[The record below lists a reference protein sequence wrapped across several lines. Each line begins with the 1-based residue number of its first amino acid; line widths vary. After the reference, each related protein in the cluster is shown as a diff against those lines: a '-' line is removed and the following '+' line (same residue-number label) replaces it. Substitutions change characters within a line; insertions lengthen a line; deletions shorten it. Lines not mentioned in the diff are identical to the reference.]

1 MQHHHPEDAF
11 GVLNSPFGAGLRAT
25 LASDE
30 NVRAALSVDLD
41 ADLHFGAGWLVVT
54 QRRLL
59 ACDPGVGTWR
69 EWALA
74 PGQSLRLFDHGGVGT
89 VELHDAHQ
97 RLAFWRFTLGAQAQA
112 LQLVQ
117 RFEQLTARWT
127 DPQGCL
133 AEDAE
138 EARCAVCQEV
148 LPPDSEECP
157 ACARAQAPQPSTWV
171 LLRLWRFARPYR
183 KQLAAGFGLTLAST
197 AATLVPPYLT
207 IPLMDDILIPVPE
220 RTEDRSGPGAVV
232 SGGLA
237 CLGAA
242 GLGPGLGAHLHPGA
256 GVRAHRRGPAHHD
269 LRAFAAPLARL
280 LRWKT
285 HRRPD
290 GTDRLGDRP
299 HQCLSCRCM
308 PSISSPTC

>member
-1 MQHHHPEDAF
+1 MR
-11 GVLNSPFGAGLRAT
+11 GRWRRA
-25 LASDE
+25 S
-30 NVRAALSVDLD
+30 RC
-41 ADLHFGAGWLVVT
+41 G
-54 QRRLL
+54 
-59 ACDPGVGTWR
+59 
-69 EWALA
+69 
-74 PGQSLRLFDHGGVGT
+74 LFDHGGVGT

-127 DPQGCL
+127 DRRAPWP
-133 AEDAE
+133 
-138 EARCAVCQEV
+138 RT
-148 LPPDSEECP
+148 PKRP
-157 ACARAQAPQPSTWV
+157 AAPCARRCCPRYRRMPGLRSRAGAQPSTWV

-207 IPLMDDILIPVPE
+207 IPLMDDILIPFQNGQKIDPALVLLYL
-220 RTEDRSGPGAVV
+220 GAC
-232 SGGLA
+232 SP
-237 CLGAA
+237 GAA

-256 GVRAHRRGPAHHD
+256 GFRAHRRGPAHHD

-290 GTDRLGDRP
+290 GADRLGDRP
-299 HQCLSCRCM
+299 HQCLSIAACPDFITDVLMICM
-308 PSISSPTC
+308 TAAILFSINPWLALVTLVPLPSSAG